1 MILWRI
7 DFQGKTQERVLFVR
21 AANIDAA
28 ITVFQAEVAP
38 QTRNGPQGDRTTSLV
53 FTQLGVLVE
62 DEP

>member
-7 DFQGKTQERVLFVR
+7 DFSGKTQERVLFVR

-28 ITVFQAEVAP
+28 LAVFQAEVSD
-38 QTRNGPQGDRTTSLV
+38 QTRNGPQGDRTVTLAV
-53 FTQLGVLVE
+53 TQLGVLVE